1 MIDHWVN
8 KITETEY
15 NSIVTSLGNDIPK
28 WFISWRHVYKDV
40 DGKGI
45 IRLQKLIVSEWAKAA
60 PAKKGR
66 INARF
71 GKNLNA
77 WYISNR
83 VRLSSITFPD
93 FI

>member
-8 KITETEY
+8 KITESEY
-15 NSIVTSLGNDIPK
+15 NKIVTSLGDDITR
-28 WFISWRHVYKDV
+28 WFISWRMVYKDV

-45 IRLQKLIVSEWAKAA
+45 IRLQKLIVSEWVRADT
-60 PAKKGR
+60 AKKGR

-71 GKNLNA
+71 GGNLNA
-77 WYISNR
+77 WYFSNR
-83 VRLSSITFPD
+83 VNLSSITFPD